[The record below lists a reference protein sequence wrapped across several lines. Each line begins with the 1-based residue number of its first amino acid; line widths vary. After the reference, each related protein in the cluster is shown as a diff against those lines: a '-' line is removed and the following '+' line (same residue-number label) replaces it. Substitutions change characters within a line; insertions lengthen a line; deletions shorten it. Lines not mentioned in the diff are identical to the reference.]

1 MKHPKLEVAK
11 HIANRPTSHGAVCV
25 LVTELLREDLEK
37 NLEKDRKADPRDNLN
52 KTCKEIEQEL
62 ALTIRDFRE
71 GVEKEMRQ
79 AAESGG

>member
-37 NLEKDRKADPRDNLN
+37 NLEKDRKA
-52 KTCKEIEQEL
+52 CKEIEQEL